1 MEFLKDVYGEEALT
15 YDQFCEK
22 VKSAEGITIG
32 NIASGE
38 FVAKKDYDDLLQQLD
53 QEKTDS
59 AKKLNDY
66 KFSVELSR
74 AFGVAGVVDEVSTKA
89 NLDMDKIKLCE
100 DGKITGLDEQ
110 LTGLKETKPYLFKA
124 ENPPKLSLGGSTP
137 GVGQPKSN
145 GLKGAIEEYY
155 KD

>member
-22 VKSAEGITIG
+22 VKSAEGVTIG
-32 NIASGE
+32 NIASGKY
-38 FVAKKDYDDLLQQLD
+38 VAKKDYDELSQQLNL
-53 QEKTDS
+53 EKTNS
-59 AKKLNDY
+59 VKKLNDY
-66 KFSVELSR
+66 KFGVELSR
-74 AFGVAGVVDEVSTKA
+74 AFATAGVADEVSAKA
-89 NLDMDKIKLCE
+89 NLDMDKIKLGE

-110 LTGLKETKPYLFKA
+110 LTGLKETKPYLFKT
-124 ENPPKLSLGGSTP
+124 EKPPKLNLGGSTP
-137 GVGQPKSN
+137 GADQPKFN